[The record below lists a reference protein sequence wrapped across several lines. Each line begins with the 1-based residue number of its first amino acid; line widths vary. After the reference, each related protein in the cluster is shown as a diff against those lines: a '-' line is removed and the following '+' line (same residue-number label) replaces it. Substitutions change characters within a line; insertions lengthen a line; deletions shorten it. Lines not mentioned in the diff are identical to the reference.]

1 MKIYVIRHGE
11 TELNAKQVKQGWLDA
26 PLNQAGRDLAVLT
39 GRAMK
44 GIRFDACVSSPL
56 IRARETVE
64 IVLRESGNGDVPVR
78 TDDRIKEINFGEEE
92 NTPVAFTSLDPETAK
107 LFFLDAFRFPGFPGG
122 ESIRDVCRRT
132 EEFLKELAAD
142 REHETWLVGTHG
154 CALRAMMNPFY
165 EQPEHFW
172 QGKVPP
178 NCSVTILEV
187 RDGRPVLVESDKI
200 YYDPSLLVDHYK
212 SIVRN

>member
-11 TELNAKQVKQGWLDA
+11 TELTAKQVKQGWLDA

-44 GIRFDACVSSPL
+44 GVRFDACVSSPL
-56 IRARETVE
+56 VRARETVE
-64 IVLRESGNGDVPVR
+64 IVLRESGNGGVPVW

-92 NTPVAFTSLDPETAK
+92 NTPVTATSLDPETAR

-132 EEFLKELAAD
+132 AGFLRELAAD

-154 CALRAMMNPFY
+154 CALRAMINPFY
-165 EQPEHFW
+165 EHPEHFW
-172 QGKVPP
+172 QGRVPA

-187 RDGRPVLVESDKI
+187 RDGRITLEESDKI
-200 YYDPSLLVDHYK
+200 YYDASLLVDHYK
-212 SIVRN
+212 SIERI